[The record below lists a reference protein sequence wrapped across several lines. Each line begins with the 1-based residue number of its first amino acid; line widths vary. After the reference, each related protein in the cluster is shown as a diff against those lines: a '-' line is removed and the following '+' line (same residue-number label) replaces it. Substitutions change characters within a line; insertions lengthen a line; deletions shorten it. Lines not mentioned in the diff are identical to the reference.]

1 VYKRQPTNTA
11 PASTFIDQ
19 VVGEGKKYSSV
30 EELAKGQMN
39 GDQYINQL
47 KEELEGI
54 RGELDKR
61 LTAEEMVQEIKRE
74 REELKANQNATENT
88 TPQYNEEAVTDLISK
103 TFDAREGKKVAEAN
117 INVVDAKMKELY
129 GNDKAAQVVKDK
141 AQAMGV
147 SLDWLQDAAAKS
159 PSAFFSVMGISLEG
173 GKTTTPS
180 ATVSSTTNTQA
191 VEQVHASGIQ
201 QDTWKHFE
209 EIRKSDP
216 RTYWKAETQQR
227 LFKARNEKGE
237 SFYT

>member
-1 VYKRQPTNTA
+1 MPKKMRAVLVGCGGIA
-11 PASTFIDQ
+11 GAWIDPAKDIQ
-19 VVGEGKKYSSV
+19 GLEIVGFV
-30 EELAKGQMN
+30 
-39 GDQYINQL
+39 D
-47 KEELEGI
+47 
-54 RGELDKR
+54 
-61 LTAEEMVQEIKRE
+61 IKR
-74 REELKANQNATENT
+74 ANAEN
-88 TPQYNEEAVTDLISK
+88 
-103 TFDAREGKKVAEAN
+103 R
-117 INVVDAKMKELY
+117 KELY